1 MMELL
6 AEERRKR
13 GLPAYR
19 TEQDRK
25 AERPKQPGGYHTQMT
40 QAQRVTLMEL
50 IARHLEPGQPLP
62 VQKVRALFEAATGRT
77 VTQATV
83 QTYNSRE
90 RRFVSRVTSF
100 SFE

>member
-1 MMELL
+1 MNLL

-19 TEQDRK
+19 TEQARK

-62 VQKVRALFEAATGRT
+62 VQKVQALFEEATGRT

-83 QTYNSRE
+83 QTY
-90 RRFVSRVTSF
+90 RRKLNR
-100 SFE
+100 